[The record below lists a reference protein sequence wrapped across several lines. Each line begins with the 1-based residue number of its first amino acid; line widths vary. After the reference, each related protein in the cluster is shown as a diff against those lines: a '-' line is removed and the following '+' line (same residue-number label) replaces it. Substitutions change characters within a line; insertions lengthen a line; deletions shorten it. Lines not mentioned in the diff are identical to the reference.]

1 MDVNELAPEVM
12 KLPIKDRALLA
23 AFLWES
29 IDDPYSRSFDLDD
42 TVALDLAERRDK
54 EIEAG
59 LVTPVSH
66 SQLMERLR
74 G

>member
-12 KLPIKDRALLA
+12 KLPIKDRAFLA

-29 IDDPYSRSFDLDD
+29 IGDPYSQSFDLDD
-42 TVALDLAERRDK
+42 TDALVLAERRDK

-74 G
+74 V